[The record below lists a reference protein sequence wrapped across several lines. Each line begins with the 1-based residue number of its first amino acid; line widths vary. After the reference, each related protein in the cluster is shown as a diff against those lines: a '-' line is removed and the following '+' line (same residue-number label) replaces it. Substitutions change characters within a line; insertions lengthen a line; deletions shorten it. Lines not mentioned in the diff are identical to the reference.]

1 MLHWALLHSPLTGP
15 AVWDSLAREARRHGI
30 ETQVLTMPDLS
41 VIDPPFYWRIAA
53 DLARQIE
60 GSTNLIVHSGAGGL
74 AACLAATCAGN
85 ISQVVF
91 VDAILP
97 HPNRNWFATA
107 NASFAERIRSMVTD
121 GMVPSWDRWFPEGAL
136 ANLIPDHADRKRF
149 TRELKPV
156 PVAFL
161 DEVAP
166 GTELDTMS
174 GWSYLR
180 ISKVYEDEA
189 KAARHLGYP
198 TLRLDLHHLAMMTHP
213 AEVVAALRNLVRG

>member
-1 MLHWALLHSPLTGP
+1 MVWEALQ
-15 AVWDSLAREARRHGI
+15 REARRQGI
-30 ETQVLTMPDLS
+30 ETQVLTLPDLS
-41 VIDPPFYWRIAA
+41 GMAASFYWKIAA

-60 GSTNLIVHSGAGGL
+60 GPTTLIVHSGAGGL
-74 AACLAATCAGN
+74 AAYLAATCAGN

-97 HPNRNWFATA
+97 HPDRNWFATA
-107 NASFAERIRSMVTD
+107 NESFAARIRGMTAD
-121 GMVPSWDRWFPEGAL
+121 GLVPSWDRWFPEGAL
-136 ANLIPDHADRKRF
+136 ASLIPDHSLRKRF

-166 GTELDTMS
+166 GTELNDLS

-180 ISKVYEDEA
+180 LSKVYEDEA